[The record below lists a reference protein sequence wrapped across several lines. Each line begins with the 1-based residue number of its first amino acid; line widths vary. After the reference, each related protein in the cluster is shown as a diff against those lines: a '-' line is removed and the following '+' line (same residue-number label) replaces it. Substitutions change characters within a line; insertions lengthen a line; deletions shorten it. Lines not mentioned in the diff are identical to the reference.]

1 MKRWKGNSRKRKQ
14 EETML
19 DLGFKIYKSKG
30 YKGEILICPQNGF
43 KLGRPVSFR
52 TVVIMAGKEQNRPA
66 QRMLI
71 EKIPLSVRRFRHA
84 LNHPNDKGIRIKPH
98 YGKKKKV

>member
-1 MKRWKGNSRKRKQ
+1 MRKWKSNRRIRQQ
-14 EETML
+14 EETLL
-19 DLGFKIYKSKG
+19 DLGFKIYKPKEG
-30 YKGEILICPQNGF
+30 DTLIDPQNGF

-52 TVVIMAGKEQNRPA
+52 TVVIMAGKKHDRPA

-71 EKIPLSVRRFRHA
+71 ENIPLSVRRKRHA

-98 YGKKKKV
+98 YGKKKEV